1 MPYIDLRS
9 DTVTNPTQAMIEAMS
24 TAVVGDDVYHDD
36 PTMIKLQA
44 LAAEMLGKE
53 AALFVPSGTMG
64 NQLCIMTHTKRGD
77 EIITNANS
85 HIIVHEA
92 GAIAVLSQV
101 NTHQVY
107 NETDM
112 IYPSDIIKG
121 YRHNDIHA
129 PKTTLV
135 CLENALSNG
144 TVVPLDIMQEDY
156 KTAKSLGL
164 NVHLDGARLFNAAT
178 ALNVDPKEI
187 AACADSVMFCI
198 SKGLCSPIGSLIV
211 GSKEFIKQAE
221 RNRKLLGGGMR
232 QVGFLAACGLISLND
247 MTKRLADDHQLAK
260 HLAQKLNQLPMID
273 LDETKVQIN
282 MVFFKINTP
291 QFDHQAFYD
300 HLLNERIKINPV
312 DNGYYRFVTHND
324 ISKANIDYVL
334 QVINDYLTQKDA

>member
-1 MPYIDLRS
+1 MHYIDLRS
-9 DTVTNPTQAMIEAMS
+9 DTVTNPTLAMKEAMS
-24 TAVVGDDVYHDD
+24 TAIVGDDVYHDD
-36 PTMIKLQA
+36 PTMIELQT
-44 LAAEMLGKE
+44 LAAKMLGKE

-107 NETDM
+107 NDTDM
-112 IYPSDIIKG
+112 IYPSDIING
-121 YRHNDIHA
+121 YRPDDVHA
-129 PKTTLV
+129 PRTTLV

-178 ALNVDPKEI
+178 YLNVDPKTI

-198 SKGLCSPIGSLIV
+198 SKGLCSPVGSLIC

-232 QVGFLAACGLISLND
+232 QVGFLAACGLVSLNE
-247 MTKRLADDHQLAK
+247 MTKRLADDHQLAQY
-260 HLAQKLNQLPMID
+260 LAHKLNQLPMIEI
-273 LDETKVQIN
+273 DEEKVQIN

-291 QFDHQAFYD
+291 QFDNQAFYN
-300 HLLNERIKINPV
+300 HLLAKSIKINPV

-324 ISKANIDYVL
+324 ISKADVDYVIK
-334 QVINDYLTQKDA
+334 VVSEYLISKDV